1 MLSRALASTS
11 RLAASAC
18 SACSAA
24 AAPLAPAAAART
36 AAVRT
41 PKASRWFS
49 HSARASHDA
58 APELP
63 TTLPRH
69 AQPHALEPDPLPTNA
84 PPSEPSAL
92 ALLKSQPSH
101 YITALFMG
109 RRYLLSP
116 GDVLTVPHLKNAPV
130 GSRLALTRILEVG
143 SRDYTLRAGSASS
156 PAASIS
162 SVSSAQLASHSAP
175 HTARPP
181 SSRSIAVGGVPKDW
195 QRHPDS
201 LPHLGDE
208 IVRAE
213 VTVLEHTKGAMFEV
227 EKFKRRKGYRRTLRS
242 KLGFT
247 KLRVGEIE
255 LGPKQ

>member
-1 MLSRALASTS
+1 MSVIPGVRQRECSTDGSTLSGS
-11 RLAASAC
+11 
-18 SACSAA
+18 
-24 AAPLAPAAAART
+24 
-36 AAVRT
+36 
-41 PKASRWFS
+41 
-49 HSARASHDA
+49 
-58 APELP
+58 
-63 TTLPRH
+63 
-69 AQPHALEPDPLPTNA
+69 
-84 PPSEPSAL
+84 SEPSAL

-116 GDVLTVPHLKNAPV
+116 GDVLTVPYLKNAPV

-143 SRDYTLRAGSASS
+143 SRDYTLRAGSAT
-156 PAASIS
+156 ASAPTSVS
-162 SVSSAQLASHSAP
+162 SVSSAALASYSAP
-175 HTARPP
+175 IVARPP
-181 SSRSIAVGGVPKDW
+181 ASRSVAVEGTPKDW

-201 LPHLGDE
+201 LPYLGDDL
-208 IVRAE
+208 VRAE

-255 LGPKQ
+255 LGPKQE